1 VPTANRN
8 SWNSAIFTTLQ
19 ANQYNIFLVSS
30 DFNTTDFN
38 CSLGESCNRAQ
49 ELYDLMRTPNGLE
62 YLDNAGCIEDYSVDF
77 LTGRRNL
84 LLVTNSTTA
93 LYPDGTRA
101 IEGTV
106 FGMLNSTTW
115 NTRLNGEYTWNPDGW
130 WCALHGDSNN
140 LVGLTSTW
148 SNRVITDGVCSLSKA
163 IAQAADL
170 EFYFWDD
177 YEFPSY
183 KFPSGYSVTFA
194 IEYCLSQS
202 TPELCQLGFTVYIM
216 IIVILCNIAKV
227 ASMVCSF
234 WALVDEPL
242 VVIGDAL
249 SSFLEAP
256 DINTEGCCLME
267 ARDNI
272 SICNSQGRIWQFKR
286 HHWFYAATPFSI
298 VRCVIWFV

>member
-38 CSLGESCNRAQ
+38 CTLGESCNQAQ
-49 ELYDLMRTPNGLE
+49 ELYNLMRTPNGLE

-84 LLVTNSTTA
+84 LLVTNSTTV
-93 LYPDGTRA
+93 LYPNGTRV

-130 WCALHGDSNN
+130 VCGGSNN
-140 LVGLTSTW
+140 FGVTSTW
-148 SNRVITDGVCSLSKA
+148 SNRVMTNGVCSLSKA

-170 EFYFWDD
+170 EFYFWDEN
-177 YEFPSY
+177 EFPSR
-183 KFPSGYSVTFA
+183 YSVPLA

-234 WALVDEPL
+234 WVLIDEPL

-256 DINTEGCCLME
+256 DINTKGCCLME
-267 ARDNI
+267 ARDDI
-272 SICNSQGRIWQFKR
+272 SIRNSQGRIWQFKR
-286 HHWFYAATPFSI
+286 HYWFYAATPFSI
-298 VRCVIWFV
+298 VRCFIWFV